1 VRRRAT
7 LACTAAVLV
16 TTAVVVPAGPAAAA
30 RQTTTCIEDDAVP
43 TPPGY
48 AGWERSSVTA
58 WEAVEQQ
65 GGIVPDIEEDRDH
78 FPPKWLRYPSP
89 MRSAELLAEEAR
101 KPKGL
106 YTLVPAGD
114 LQSGDILVRIKGAG
128 ACGKM
133 AVIAGR
139 SDEQW
144 VILETEAD
152 AKAGGGPGGASFFD
166 GAKLRPE
173 VAAYRVSIKRDS
185 SMGHVR
191 GLMKDL
197 DHLER
202 TIAERPPLVE
212 LKQRGAVDDLVHQL
226 IDEAASLAAD
236 PDFQDERRA
245 LTGRALAIAAALD
258 WPGAAE
264 QAAAV
269 LDDVLKRTPSRADVA
284 LSRARVLM
292 LAGDNDKAL
301 SLAEAATAIP
311 GVSPRVNY
319 VVGRALLAA
328 GKPQPGVAAMKRYLV
343 DDPFDPRAKKL
354 IATGGKEPAMM
365 PAPKAP
371 TAGELTFTGTA
382 ERGGMRSAS
391 YGFSIDWPLSWRVVA
406 RQAEPSTGVIVE
418 LTTGRA
424 NRDDGE
430 TERAGVS
437 LIVHKPEDKEAAAT
451 ARKGARNMF
460 PEAKLKSLPP
470 LIPGSK
476 REQFREKKGK
486 TQRQG
491 EVTTLERNGAI
502 YFLVLNASTASYPK
516 LKDEY
521 ATFVKSLS
529 TGK

>member
-1 VRRRAT
+1 MRRRAALT
-7 LACTAAVLV
+7 WLVMLATAA
-16 TTAVVVPAGPAAAA
+16 AAAPAAA
-30 RQTTTCIEDDAVP
+30 RRSTTTCIADDAVP
-43 TPPGY
+43 TPPGFV
-48 AGWERSSVTA
+48 GWERSSITA

-65 GGIVPDIEEDRDH
+65 GGIVPDIEEDRTH

-89 MRSAELLAEEAR
+89 MRSAELLADEAR
-101 KPKGL
+101 KLKGL
-106 YTLVPAGD
+106 YTPVPAGD
-114 LQSGDILVRIKGAG
+114 LQAGDLLVRVKGAG

-133 AVIAGR
+133 AIIAGR
-139 SDEQW
+139 SDDSW

-152 AKAGGGPGGASFFD
+152 AKSGAGPGGPTFFD
-166 GAKLRPE
+166 GKNLRPE
-173 VAAYRVSIKRDS
+173 VLAYRVSVKRDS

-191 GLMKDL
+191 GIARDL

-212 LKQRGAVDDLVHQL
+212 AKQRGAVDDLVHQL
-226 IDEAASLAAD
+226 IDEAASLAVD
-236 PDFQDERRA
+236 PSPEFVEERRV

-258 WPGAAE
+258 WPAAAE

-269 LDDVLKRTPSRADVA
+269 LDDVLKRTPSRGDAA
-284 LSRARVLM
+284 LSRARVLL
-292 LAGDNDKAL
+292 LAGETDKAL

-311 GVSPRVNY
+311 GVSPRAHY

-328 GKPQPGVAAMKRYLV
+328 GKPQPGLTALKRYLD
-343 DDPFDPRAKKL
+343 DDPFDPRAKQL
-354 IATGGKEPAMM
+354 VATGGKEPAMV
-365 PAPKAP
+365 PPPKAP

-382 ERGGMRSAS
+382 ERGGVRSAS
-391 YGFSIDWPLSWRVVA
+391 YGFSVDWPLAWRVVA
-406 RQAEPSTGVIVE
+406 RQAEPATGVIVE

-424 NRDDGE
+424 IRDDGE

-437 LIVHKPEDKEAAAT
+437 LLVHKPGGGEAAAV

-460 PEAKLKSLPP
+460 PDAKLKSLSP

-476 REQFREKKGK
+476 REQFRERKGK

-491 EVTTLERNGAI
+491 EVTTLEKKGAI
-502 YFLVLNASTASYPK
+502 YFLVLNASAATYPK

-521 ATFVKSLS
+521 ASFVKSLS
-529 TGK
+529 TK